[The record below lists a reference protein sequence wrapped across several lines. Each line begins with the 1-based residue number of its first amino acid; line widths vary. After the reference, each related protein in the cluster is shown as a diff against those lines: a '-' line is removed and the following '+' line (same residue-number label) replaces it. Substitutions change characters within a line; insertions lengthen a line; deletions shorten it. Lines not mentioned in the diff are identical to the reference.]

1 MTRSYKGVLEPFA
14 QGLGRFLGLIEDKG
28 VRDQIRPVI
37 EEAVKRSPIQ
47 DAMNQAGAIRMGVR
61 ELPELP
67 RRAPVPEF
75 GPGSATRQP
84 QMMFEGD
91 LPVNKVRPTGATGT
105 YTVRRGDPNPAVRQ
119 DVPPAPRTPERFETD
134 NQLRIPFTQP
144 GKGGQVYSPLKSA
157 ENPEVAGQM
166 MRSRLGDLQN
176 PSKELFG
183 TDVGDF
189 PRYRGVEGQREI
201 PDPKVTRE
209 MMQGMAPSRAMVAP
223 SLPEQVSPAGLQ
235 MTDLSGINPRD
246 LAILA
251 GAAGTGAV
259 LGTLGNPAT
268 QPVSESVQE
277 GPALGAVGPT
287 SGQPTSESLTAAE
300 AAALNNYIS
309 DIVNSSAQNPG
320 ALNDVI
326 KSVVPR
332 SPEMYSSPE
341 AYRAD
346 IGRFITGISNGN
358 IGQLGNAVGAI
369 RAGAITDPESP
380 LISEQ
385 TGESITTQS
394 VGSALGT
401 DNAMNAVGQAQ
412 AAGDNVTLRGADGEL
427 TVASEVQGNNEI
439 IDATRPIISSQ
450 LQRTQDFLTEQA
462 LSMGADS
469 TAPVSRMADPSRM
482 AYIMQRIASDTQ
494 AARDAGMSDRTR
506 NMMQNRMMNRPADAR
521 ASFDSR
527 YDAR

>member
-61 ELPELP
+61 EIPQVPGQAPKPEGFGGFK
-67 RRAPVPEF
+67 PVPNPPTSKVPLQQ
-75 GPGSATRQP
+75 GPVRMEPGFTRGGSQGVQLQP
-84 QMMFEGD
+84 
-91 LPVNKVRPTGATGT
+91 GAIE
-105 YTVRRGDPNPAVRQ
+105 
-119 DVPPAPRTPERFETD
+119 PRAAERFEVD

-144 GKGGQVYSPLKSA
+144 GRGGQMYSPLKSA

-166 MRSRLGDLQN
+166 MRSRLGDVL
-176 PSKELFG
+176 
-183 TDVGDF
+183 DAADF
-189 PRYRGVEGQREI
+189 PRFRGAEGQRAMDLE
-201 PDPKVTRE
+201 PSVTRE
-209 MMQGMAPSRAMVAP
+209 MMQRMAPSQMVAP
-223 SLPEQVSPAGLQ
+223 SLPERVSPAGLQ

-259 LGTLGNPAT
+259 LGTLGTPTT

-277 GPALGAVGPT
+277 GPAVGAVGPT
-287 SGQPTSESLTAAE
+287 SGQPTSESLTPAE
-300 AAALNNYIS
+300 AASLNNYIS
-309 DIVNSSAQNPG
+309 DIINSSAQNPG

-358 IGQLGNAVGAI
+358 IGELGNAVGAI
-369 RAGAITDPESP
+369 RSGAITDPESP

-385 TGESITTQS
+385 TPESVTTQS

-494 AARDAGMSDRTR
+494 AARDAGMSDRTK
-506 NMMQNRMMNRPADAR
+506 NMMQNRMMNRSADAR
-521 ASFDSR
+521 AFFDSR
-527 YDAR
+527 YDYDAR

>member
-14 QGLGRFLGLIEDKG
+14 QGLGRFLNLIEDKG
-28 VRDQIRPVI
+28 YRDQIRPVV

-47 DAMNQAGAIRMGVR
+47 DAMKEAGAIRMGVR
-61 ELPELP
+61 EIPKVPGQAPKPEGFGGFK
-67 RRAPVPEF
+67 PVPNPPTSKVPLQQ
-75 GPGSATRQP
+75 GPIRMEPGFTRGGSQGVQLQP
-84 QMMFEGD
+84 
-91 LPVNKVRPTGATGT
+91 GAIE
-105 YTVRRGDPNPAVRQ
+105 PQA
-119 DVPPAPRTPERFETD
+119 AERFD
-134 NQLRIPFTQP
+134 VVGQLRIPFLQP
-144 GKGGQVYSPLKSA
+144 GKGSQIYSPLKSA
-157 ENPEVAGQM
+157 ENPKVAGEM
-166 MRSRLGDLQN
+166 MRSRLGEVLDAA
-176 PSKELFG
+176 E
-183 TDVGDF
+183 F
-189 PRYRGVEGQREI
+189 PRFRGAEGQRALDLE
-201 PDPKVTRE
+201 PSVTRE
-209 MMQGMAPSRAMVAP
+209 MMQRLAPSQMVAP
-223 SLPEQVSPAGLQ
+223 SLPERISPAGLQ

-259 LGTLGNPAT
+259 LGTLGNPTT

-277 GPALGAVGPT
+277 GPAEGAVGPM
-287 SGQPTSESLTAAE
+287 SGEPASESLTAAE

-346 IGRFITGISNGN
+346 IARFITGISNGN
-358 IGQLGNAVGAI
+358 ISELGVALESI
-369 RAGAITDPESP
+369 RGGAITDPESP
-380 LISEQ
+380 LINEQ
-385 TGESITTQS
+385 TPESVTTQS
-394 VGSALGT
+394 VGSSLGT
-401 DNAMNAVGQAQ
+401 DNPMNAVGQAK
-412 AAGDNVTLRGADGEL
+412 AAGANVTLRGADGEL

-521 ASFDSR
+521 ASFDPR

>member
-1 MTRSYKGVLEPFA
+1 M
-14 QGLGRFLGLIEDKG
+14 
-28 VRDQIRPVI
+28 
-37 EEAVKRSPIQ
+37 
-47 DAMNQAGAIRMGVR
+47 
-61 ELPELP
+61 
-67 RRAPVPEF
+67 
-75 GPGSATRQP
+75 
-84 QMMFEGD
+84 
-91 LPVNKVRPTGATGT
+91 
-105 YTVRRGDPNPAVRQ
+105 
-119 DVPPAPRTPERFETD
+119 
-134 NQLRIPFTQP
+134 
-144 GKGGQVYSPLKSA
+144 YSPLKSA

-166 MRSRLGDLQN
+166 MRSRLGDVL
-176 PSKELFG
+176 
-183 TDVGDF
+183 DAADF
-189 PRYRGVEGQREI
+189 PRFRGAEGQRAMDLE
-201 PDPKVTRE
+201 PSVTRE
-209 MMQGMAPSRAMVAP
+209 MMQRMAPSQMVAP
-223 SLPEQVSPAGLQ
+223 SLPERVSPAGLQ

-259 LGTLGNPAT
+259 LGTLGTPTT

-277 GPALGAVGPT
+277 GPAVGAVGPT
-287 SGQPTSESLTAAE
+287 SGQPTSESLTPAE
-300 AAALNNYIS
+300 AASLNNYIS
-309 DIVNSSAQNPG
+309 DIINSSAQNPG

-358 IGQLGNAVGAI
+358 IGELGNAVGAI
-369 RAGAITDPESP
+369 RSGAITDPESP

-385 TGESITTQS
+385 TPESVTTQS

-494 AARDAGMSDRTR
+494 AARDAGMSDRTK

-521 ASFDSR
+521 AFFDSR
-527 YDAR
+527 YDYDAR